1 MKQRV
6 NIIMAALCFTV
17 VCAVNLKAASS
28 VVSDANIPKQ
38 DWKHPTDWLELG
50 ADLRLRAEYDNNRK
64 LDNKAVDHERL
75 TLPRFRVRTSA
86 KIKITDDLDFNIRLI
101 TEPRYYIKPTSMD
114 PQFVKNE
121 LLFDN
126 FNLTWRNA
134 FNMPLTIVAGR
145 QELKFGNG
153 WLVSDGTPLDSGR
166 SSFFDALRFT
176 YSFDASDTTMDV
188 VLIKNS
194 ADSAKYLKPINDRDG
209 REDNDLSEQDE
220 QGAILYFAKKTGK
233 DAGIDWYLIYKHD
246 TDRKTSKGSEGEI
259 YTPGVRKYGRLN
271 ERWQY
276 DMEFAPQFGHKNG
289 KSLGAFATNNQLIYN
304 FNDEHKNKL
313 YFGYEYLSGNDDPDK
328 NFDRGWARIDSW
340 SVLYQG
346 YIDSID
352 GRSFDSSNLHRIYT
366 DWETNLTEKL
376 SLRCGYN
383 LLFADE
389 NTYKGG
395 TGGMSKSG
403 NFRGQ
408 LARVMRKYK
417 VSNAIEHRIEGEAF
431 FPGDFY
437 NNDKNDVALFVRYGL
452 YLTW

>member
-6 NIIMAALCFTV
+6 NIVMAVLCLTV
-17 VCAVNLKAASS
+17 ACAANLKAAS
-28 VVSDANIPKQ
+28 DTDTPKF
-38 DWKHPTDWLELG
+38 DLKHPTDWLELG

-64 LDNKAVDHERL
+64 LDNRAVDHERL
-75 TLPRFRVRTSA
+75 TLPRFRIRSWA
-86 KIKITDDLDFNIRLI
+86 RINLKDDLDFNIRLI
-101 TEPRYYIKPTSMD
+101 TEPRYYIRPTSMD

-134 FNMPLTIVAGR
+134 FNMPLTVVTGR
-145 QELKFGNG
+145 QDIRLGNG
-153 WLVSDGTPLDSGR
+153 WLISDGTPLDGGR
-166 SSFFDALRFT
+166 TSFFDALRFT
-176 YSFDASDTTMDV
+176 YNFDASDTTMDFV
-188 VLIKNS
+188 WVQNY

-209 REDNDLSEQDE
+209 KEDNDLSEQDE

-259 YTPGVRKYGRLN
+259 YTPGIRKYGRLN
-271 ERWQY
+271 EHWQY

-328 NFDRGWARIDSW
+328 NFDRGWARADSW

-346 YIDSID
+346 NLDGID
-352 GRSFDSSNLHRIYT
+352 GRSYDNSNLHRIYT

-383 LLFADE
+383 LLFADD
-389 NTYKGG
+389 NTNKGG

-408 LARVMRKYK
+408 LTRVMLKYK
-417 VSNAIEHRIEGEAF
+417 ASKTIEHRIEAEAF

-437 NNDKNDVALFVRYGL
+437 NNDKNDVALFVRYGF
-452 YLTW
+452 YLTL